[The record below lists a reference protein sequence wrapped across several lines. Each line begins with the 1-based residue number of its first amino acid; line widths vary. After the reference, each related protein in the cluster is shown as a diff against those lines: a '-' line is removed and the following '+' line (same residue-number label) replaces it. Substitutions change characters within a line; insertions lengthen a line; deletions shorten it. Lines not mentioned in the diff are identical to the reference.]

1 MNNFKK
7 QILGINESDSFLR
20 KLCKISPQ
28 EEDDLKT
35 FYQTV
40 ASLHNNNEI
49 NFIKEILNISNK
61 DGIFF
66 TVKDM
71 FEKILPDL
79 DVPIQQSMECVRF
92 VFQESG
98 DDMSAGMVFSSFVE
112 YCEKDENRIKE
123 ALQIINNDISWYRF
137 IPSIVNAGSKF
148 DLDKYVKI
156 AIEFIK
162 HSDTNIC
169 KEAVFSL
176 GKRQYENH
184 PILLNQSFQAI
195 KSILETTDN
204 SGILST
210 SIEAIFTLSTF
221 DNALEDEAVQ
231 LIKIALENS
240 DDDVLYG
247 ASNLCCNQREKLPI
261 KLFKV
266 LLQGLERVNYQHK
279 RTIRNIDYGL
289 QYLLEKNQEMV
300 VAYLEKV
307 LTRNQELS
315 IKSFESLLQDLYQKH
330 SDLLNQIITKW
341 FVSGDIDLCEAIEEA
356 IIFFNGDKMI
366 LSASISQLE
375 EQNSITHLFVI
386 RKAIGWLFYL
396 PISAVSFIVSMIE
409 ILDKDNIK
417 EVEDLLFSFFLVSY
431 PKSVRAYL
439 KSIEKPKTKT
449 KKVISNLL
457 KRLEEYRSDLNSASN
472 TKELRPSQEQRES
485 SSRLYN
491 QQFSKTMQESKEDS
505 ILSFVSEFTFLYGRK
520 SVFYHP
526 RLGSNPKDI
535 RQEIDIRQEM
545 IPQKIEL
552 SVEYPSLDFIDPY
565 CLDFMLYVFKNEQ
578 LKK

>member
-66 TVKDM
+66 TVKYM

-98 DDMSAGMVFSSFVE
+98 DYMSTGMVFSSFVE
-112 YCEKDENRIKE
+112 YCEKDENRIKK

-137 IPSIVNAGSKF
+137 IPSIVSAGSKF

-210 SIEAIFTLSTF
+210 SIKAIFTLSTF

-341 FVSGDIDLCEAIEEA
+341 FVSGDIDLCKAIEKA
-356 IIFFNGDKMI
+356 IIFFDGDKMI

-386 RKAIGWLFYL
+386 KKAIGWLFYP

-472 TKELRPSQEQRES
+472 TKELRPSQEQLES

-491 QQFSKTMQESKEDS
+491 QQFSKTTQESKEDS

-535 RQEIDIRQEM
+535 RQEM

-552 SVEYPSLDFIDPY
+552 SVEYPNLDFIDPHGLY
-565 CLDFMLYVFKNEQ
+565 FMLVRFKSEEF
-578 LKK
+578 KK

>member
-20 KLCKISPQ
+20 ELCKISPQ

-66 TVKDM
+66 TVKNM

-98 DDMSAGMVFSSFVE
+98 YDMSAGEMVFSSFVE

-123 ALQIINNDISWYRF
+123 ALQIINNDISWYPF
-137 IPSIVNAGSKF
+137 IPSIVSAGSKF

-169 KEAVFSL
+169 KKAVFSL

-279 RTIRNIDYGL
+279 GTIINIDHGL

-330 SDLLNQIITKW
+330 RDLLNQIITKW

-375 EQNSITHLFVI
+375 ERNSITHLFVI
-386 RKAIGWLFYL
+386 RKAIGWLFYP

-417 EVEDLLFSFFLVSY
+417 KVEDLLFSFFLVSY

-472 TKELRPSQEQRES
+472 TKELRPSQEQQES
-485 SSRLYN
+485 SFRLYN
-491 QQFSKTMQESKEDS
+491 QQFSKTPQESKEDS
-505 ILSFVSEFTFLYGRK
+505 ILPFVSEFTFLYGRK

-535 RQEIDIRQEM
+535 RQEM

-552 SVEYPSLDFIDPY
+552 SVEYPSLDFIDPHG
-565 CLDFMLYVFKNEQ
+565 LDFMLYVFK
-578 LKK
+578 K

>member
-49 NFIKEILNISNK
+49 NFIEEILNISNK
-61 DGIFF
+61 DGNFF
-66 TVKDM
+66 IVKHM

-98 DDMSAGMVFSSFVE
+98 YDISAGMVFSSFAE

-123 ALQIINNDISWYRF
+123 ALQIINNDISWYPF
-137 IPSIVNAGSKF
+137 IPSIVSAGSKF

-169 KEAVFSL
+169 KKAVFSL

-279 RTIRNIDYGL
+279 GTIINIDHGL

-330 SDLLNQIITKW
+330 RDLLNQIITKW

-356 IIFFNGDKMI
+356 IIFFNVFNGDKMI

-375 EQNSITHLFVI
+375 ERNSITHLFVI
-386 RKAIGWLFYL
+386 RKAIGWLFYP

-417 EVEDLLFSFFLVSY
+417 KVEDLLFSFFLVSY

-472 TKELRPSQEQRES
+472 TKELRPSQEQQES
-485 SSRLYN
+485 SFRLYN
-491 QQFSKTMQESKEDS
+491 QQFSKTTQESKEDS
-505 ILSFVSEFTFLYGRK
+505 ILPFVSEFTFLYGRK

-535 RQEIDIRQEM
+535 RQEM

-552 SVEYPSLDFIDPY
+552 SVEYPSLDFIDPHG
-565 CLDFMLYVFKNEQ
+565 LDFMLYVFK
-578 LKK
+578 K

>member
-20 KLCKISPQ
+20 ELCKISPQ

-49 NFIKEILNISNK
+49 NFIEEILNISNK
-61 DGIFF
+61 DGNFF
-66 TVKDM
+66 IVKHM

-98 DDMSAGMVFSSFVE
+98 YDMSAGEMVFSSFVE

-123 ALQIINNDISWYRF
+123 ALQIINNDISWYPF
-137 IPSIVNAGSKF
+137 IPSIVSAGSKF

-169 KEAVFSL
+169 KKAVFSL

-279 RTIRNIDYGL
+279 GTIINIDHGL

-330 SDLLNQIITKW
+330 RDLLNQIITKW

-375 EQNSITHLFVI
+375 KQNSITHLFVI
-386 RKAIGWLFYL
+386 RKAIGWLFYH
-396 PISAVSFIVSMIE
+396 PRSAVSFIVSMIE
-409 ILDKDNIK
+409 ILAKDNIK
-417 EVEDLLFSFFLVSY
+417 EVEDLVFGFFLVSY
-431 PKSVRAYL
+431 PKSVKNYL

-472 TKELRPSQEQRES
+472 TKELRPSQEQQES
-485 SSRLYN
+485 SFRLYN
-491 QQFSKTMQESKEDS
+491 QQFSKTTQESKEDS
-505 ILSFVSEFTFLYGRK
+505 ILPFVSEFTFLYGRK

-535 RQEIDIRQEM
+535 RQEM

-552 SVEYPSLDFIDPY
+552 SVEYPSLDFIDPHG
-565 CLDFMLYVFKNEQ
+565 LDFMLYVFK
-578 LKK
+578 K